1 MIVSHVHMAGD
12 LKKKIA
18 DMKEILASDEIQQA
32 LDETSSEIDAIWRR
46 SIYKYFNKTS
56 QMPVMSYDE
65 KTRVVNPMTLE
76 VEWKETPRYVTRQ
89 TSGQLGRAC
98 RVNVSSGGRISISMA
113 KLTQWT
119 SQKKKWMGADY
130 GEFLRKGIRPSLGA
144 YDPPSGKRMILSDDD
159 GMVYWACGV
168 HPGFTNE
175 KWLRFMDE
183 FKTQYKTVVVMNMR
197 KAILEVMRK

>member
-1 MIVSHVHMAGD
+1 MSRPVIVSHVHMAGD

-18 DMKEILASDEIQQA
+18 NMKEILASDEIQQA

-76 VEWKETPRYVTRQ
+76 VEWKKTPRYVTRQ

-98 RVNVSSGGRISISMA
+98 RVSVSSGGRISISMA
-113 KLTQWT
+113 KLTLPVDK
-119 SQKKKWMGADY
+119 SKKAVDRG
-130 GEFLRKGIRPSLGA
+130 
-144 YDPPSGKRMILSDDD
+144 
-159 GMVYWACGV
+159 
-168 HPGFTNE
+168 
-175 KWLRFMDE
+175 
-183 FKTQYKTVVVMNMR
+183 
-197 KAILEVMRK
+197 